1 MTHGENVQLQM
12 SLMTYSALLG
22 SSSKIPNDFNESKVQ
37 KCFKV
42 EIYRIQDILN
52 ASRPS
57 VESLP

>member
-1 MTHGENVQLQM
+1 MTYEKNVQLQM
-12 SLMTYSALLG
+12 SLMPCSALLG

-42 EIYRIQDILN
+42 VIYRIQNIFN
-52 ASRPS
+52 ALRPS